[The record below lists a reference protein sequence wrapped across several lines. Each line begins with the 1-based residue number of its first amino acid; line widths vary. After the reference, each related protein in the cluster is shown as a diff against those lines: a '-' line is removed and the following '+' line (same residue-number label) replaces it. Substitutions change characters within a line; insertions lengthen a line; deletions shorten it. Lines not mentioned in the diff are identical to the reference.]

1 MKRLILLIM
10 LCLPSVAMAQTDHI
24 APLVDKYSTKK
35 NCSTV
40 VLSGDMLK
48 SMGANAGVEY
58 MQMIAVEDVKLI
70 GELKSDI
77 EAIAKG
83 YSLLMAVNSSG
94 ELVKIYH
101 VTQVFKGENGN
112 KRKELQEYLIVS
124 ISESEGVV
132 VRLVGNDIKLNE
144 ATSILENL

>member
-1 MKRLILLIM
+1 M
-10 LCLPSVAMAQTDHI
+10 LR
-24 APLVDKYSTKK
+24 
-35 NCSTV
+35 
-40 VLSGDMLK
+40 

-70 GELKSDI
+70 GELKLDI

-83 YSLLMAVNSSG
+83 YNLLMAVNSSG

-101 VTQVFKGENGN
+101 VTQVFKGENDN

-144 ATSILENL
+144 VTSILENL